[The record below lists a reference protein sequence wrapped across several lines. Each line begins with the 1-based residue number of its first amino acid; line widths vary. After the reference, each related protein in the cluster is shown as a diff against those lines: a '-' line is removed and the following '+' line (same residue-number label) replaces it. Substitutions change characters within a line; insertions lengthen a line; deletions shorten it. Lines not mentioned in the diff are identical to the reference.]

1 LLHILKS
8 LTAWLSS
15 IATGDPCDEG
25 KNERV
30 AEEQV
35 SAKTNTEMEYIGRD
49 GKYHFFVI
57 QKNLAASVRLY
68 VS

>member
-1 LLHILKS
+1 MS
-8 LTAWLSS
+8 LTAWLCS

-25 KNERV
+25 KNEGV

-35 SAKTNTEMEYIGRD
+35 SANTNTKMKDIGQN
-49 GKYHFFVI
+49 GKYHFFVLW
-57 QKNLAASVRLY
+57 KNLAASVWLY

>member
-1 LLHILKS
+1 MS
-8 LTAWLSS
+8 LTAWLCS

-25 KNERV
+25 KNKGV
-30 AEEQV
+30 AVEKV
-35 SAKTNTEMEYIGRD
+35 SANTNFDIGQN

-57 QKNLAASVRLY
+57 WKNLAASVWLY

>member
-1 LLHILKS
+1 MS
-8 LTAWLSS
+8 LTSWLCS
-15 IATGDPCDEG
+15 IATGDPCDKG
-25 KNERV
+25 KNEGV

-35 SAKTNTEMEYIGRD
+35 SANTNTEIKDIRQN

-57 QKNLAASVRLY
+57 WKNLAASVWLY

>member
-1 LLHILKS
+1 MS
-8 LTAWLSS
+8 LTERLSS

-25 KNERV
+25 KNEGV

-35 SAKTNTEMEYIGRD
+35 SANTNAKMKNIGRN

-57 QKNLAASVRLY
+57 WKNLAVSVWLY

>member
-1 LLHILKS
+1 MS
-8 LTAWLSS
+8 QTAWLFL
-15 IATGDPCDEG
+15 IATGDPCNEG
-25 KNERV
+25 KNEGV

-35 SAKTNTEMEYIGRD
+35 SANTNTEIKFIGRD

-57 QKNLAASVRLY
+57 RKNLAASVWLY

>member
-1 LLHILKS
+1 LKS
-8 LTAWLSS
+8 LTTWIFS

-25 KNERV
+25 KNEGV

-35 SAKTNTEMEYIGRD
+35 SADTNTEMKVTGRN
-49 GKYHFFVI
+49 GKYHLFVI
-57 QKNLAASVRLY
+57 RKNLAASVWLY

>member
-1 LLHILKS
+1 MS
-8 LTAWLSS
+8 LTAWLFS

-25 KNERV
+25 KNEGV

-35 SAKTNTEMEYIGRD
+35 SGDTNTKMKDIGQN
-49 GKYHFFVI
+49 GKYNFFVI
-57 QKNLAASVRLY
+57 RKNLAASGWLY

>member
-1 LLHILKS
+1 MS
-8 LTAWLSS
+8 LTAWLCS
-15 IATGDPCDEG
+15 ITTGDPCDEG
-25 KNERV
+25 KNEGV

-35 SAKTNTEMEYIGRD
+35 SANTNTEIKDIGQN

-57 QKNLAASVRLY
+57 WKNLAASVWLY

>member
-1 LLHILKS
+1 MS
-8 LTAWLSS
+8 LTAWLFS

-25 KNERV
+25 KNEGV
-30 AEEQV
+30 AKEQV
-35 SAKTNTEMEYIGRD
+35 SAKTKREMKFIGRD

-57 QKNLAASVRLY
+57 RKNLAASVWLY

>member
-1 LLHILKS
+1 MS
-8 LTAWLSS
+8 LTARLSS

-25 KNERV
+25 KNEGV

-35 SAKTNTEMEYIGRD
+35 SGDTNTKMKDIGQN

-57 QKNLAASVRLY
+57 WKNLAASVWLY

>member
-1 LLHILKS
+1 MS
-8 LTAWLSS
+8 LTERLSS

-25 KNERV
+25 KNEGV

-35 SAKTNTEMEYIGRD
+35 SANTNTKIKDIGQN

-57 QKNLAASVRLY
+57 WKNLAASVWLY